1 MDPGEG
7 AWQQSEG
14 ASRKL
19 TTPCLG
25 VLLLNAVLGEEAS
38 CVLEA
43 SPTSSWT
50 SRPAGHHVERTGLVP
65 GVERESSGLQNEET
79 LFCP

>member
-14 ASRKL
+14 ASKEADYTMARH
-19 TTPCLG
+19 P
-25 VLLLNAVLGEEAS
+25 VLNAVLGEEAS
-38 CVLEA
+38 CALEA
-43 SPTSSWT
+43 SPTGSGT

-65 GVERESSGLQNEET
+65 GVERVSSGL
-79 LFCP
+79 

>member
-1 MDPGEG
+1 M
-7 AWQQSEG
+7 AAVRRSEQE
-14 ASRKL
+14 ADCTMPRH
-19 TTPCLG
+19 P
-25 VLLLNAVLGEEAS
+25 VLNAVLGEEAS

-50 SRPAGHHVERTGLVP
+50 SRPAGHRAERTGLVP
-65 GVERESSGLQNEET
+65 GVGRESSGLQNEET

>member
-14 ASRKL
+14 ASRRL
-19 TTPCLG
+19 TTPWLG
-25 VLLLNAVLGEEAS
+25 ILLLNAVLGEEAS
-38 CVLEA
+38 CALEA
-43 SPTSSWT
+43 SPTGSGT

-65 GVERESSGLQNEET
+65 GVERVSSGL
-79 LFCP
+79 